1 MPRRPAADAF
11 ERHPPFGRREV
22 TNGVQRKRLGF
33 ILIGGGVLLAL
44 IVGVMVY
51 TQVSAA
57 EQIKSQLPT
66 ARVVIATADIPPRT
80 EIAASMVNIQTVPNE
95 LVQAGAATK
104 IEDVVGK
111 FTPEALIKGSV
122 INTQKI
128 GPLAVKNAPSFG
140 IEKGKVMY
148 VMPVSFAGSQFSL
161 AQVNALRSG
170 DRVDLLYT
178 TINAPQNLTADQRTE
193 VTANPIPYLQTRIML
208 QDLRIQE
215 IGTYAADGSLVPA
228 TGDPNAKDASK
239 NIAPAIANANIIF
252 VVDPEEALVLKWL
265 KDAATY
271 YKQSNVEMVLR
282 SPADDQQAD
291 NNMVVNFNYM
301 QQKYNLAPPP
311 SQPLASTASH

>member
-1 MPRRPAADAF
+1 M
-11 ERHPPFGRREV
+11 
-22 TNGVQRKRLGF
+22 QRKRLGL
-33 ILIGGGVLLAL
+33 ILIGGGVILAL

-51 TQVSAA
+51 SQVSDA
-57 EQIKSQLPT
+57 ERVKAQLPT
-66 ARVVIATADIPPRT
+66 ARVVIATADIPART

-104 IEDVVGK
+104 VEDVVGK
-111 FTPEALIKGSV
+111 FTPSAVTKGEV

-128 GPLAVKNAPSFG
+128 GPIAAKNAPSFT

-148 VMPVSFAGSQFSL
+148 VMPVSFAGTQFSL

-178 TINAPQNLTADQRTE
+178 TINTPENLSTDQRSSIE
-193 VTANPIPYLQTRIML
+193 ANPIPYLQTRIML

-215 IGTYAADGSLVPA
+215 IGSYAADGSLVPA
-228 TGDPNAKDASK
+228 GGDPKNGGSATSIASS
-239 NIAPAIANANIIF
+239 NIIF

-271 YKQSNVEMVLR
+271 YQKSNVEMVLR

-291 NNMVVNFNYM
+291 NNLVVNFNYM

-311 SQPLASTASH
+311 SLPVASVGH

>member
-1 MPRRPAADAF
+1 M
-11 ERHPPFGRREV
+11 
-22 TNGVQRKRLGF
+22 QRKRLGL

-44 IVGVMVY
+44 FVGYTVY
-51 TQVSAA
+51 TQVSEA
-57 EQIKSQLPT
+57 ERVKASLPT
-66 ARVVIATADIPPRT
+66 ARVVIATADIPART

-111 FTPEALIKGSV
+111 FTPDALTKGEV

-128 GPLAVKNAPSFG
+128 GPVAVKNAPSFR
-140 IEKGKVMY
+140 IEKGKVMF
-148 VMPVSFAGSQFSL
+148 VMPVSFGGNQFSI

-178 TINAPQNLTADQRTE
+178 TINAPQGLTPDQRDAIN
-193 VTANPIPYLQTRIML
+193 ANPTPYLQTRIML
-208 QDLRIQE
+208 QNLRIQE
-215 IGTYAADGSLVPA
+215 IGSYAADGSLVPA
-228 TGDPNAKDASK
+228 GGDPAKGGTSVASS
-239 NIAPAIANANIIF
+239 NIIF
-252 VVDPEEALVLKWL
+252 IVDPEEALVLKWL